1 MLAVSDIGGGVAADR
16 IWHVFGS
23 FFTTKEVGKGI
34 LSYPPD
40 EGLVWVAPLLL
51 WVICRRTTSR
61 RKTPASGALAD
72 EFSAKADT
80 LIFNVGFRG

>member
-40 EGLVWVAPLLL
+40 EGLVCPR
-51 WVICRRTTSR
+51 IRHRTDHIRFHSLHVVLVFIMGFGDVWFWETSVR
-61 RKTPASGALAD
+61 
-72 EFSAKADT
+72 
-80 LIFNVGFRG
+80 